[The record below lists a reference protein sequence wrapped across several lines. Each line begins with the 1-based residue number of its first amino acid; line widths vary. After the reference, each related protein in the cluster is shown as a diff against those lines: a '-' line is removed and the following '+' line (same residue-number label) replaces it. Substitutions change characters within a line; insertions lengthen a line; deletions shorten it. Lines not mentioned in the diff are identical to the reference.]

1 MIRNIGVAGTKHYK
15 VDGNGCRRPR
25 GRVCAFSKALH
36 VVDLQRRNTARLIKN
51 MILWSN
57 NDKGKKI
64 TYFDTENELFNTNIE
79 SLCTSMGFT
88 VNKILPWYEYQPIF
102 DNPNEASDKGSVY
115 LLFPSYNP
123 REGGWMPDIVQQRI
137 MHEVLENGKGLVLCE
152 WFHFMQ
158 SINNPSKRSFSFH
171 ADGTFPSQDEADY
184 TDGLF
189 TLSPFDF
196 DDFIDLE
203 KPVRSI
209 YSKNVEDDS
218 MSNGLSDSFTY
229 FNTVGSQGAY
239 YTTAY
244 NAIFSDITRTKPNVE
259 PSNDSFSTET
269 EVYWYVDPKEVLE
282 TTTTTTTTV
291 APVLEKDIRFKVAT
305 LREDEYCGP
314 HLKTLTGQHANLFEM
329 IDNELYLIKNPSN
342 ASRYNLKIKYS
353 DFFKEK
359 RFEDFYKY
367 FSLLLADCSAP
378 ISLPI
383 TDKKPIW
390 SYYSD
395 CKDLWDRPAGV
406 SVRTPWSVSGEGTYE
421 NPFVAKLSG
430 GHCENAVLWIQVN
443 EPGSLNWEIKA
454 STESLSRPDNYCGG
468 DIDLTTTNADWGS
481 IYIASGDIG
490 PVQHYD
496 EIKNLDYKDTYPDYE
511 NGDVRFHLEPIVQGV
526 AGSGVVK
533 SGNSP
538 KILSFN
544 PDARPCSTCEKYKC
558 FILLTYSKDEKISM
572 LDDEIEATFILG
584 TTPAPVPEDAT
595 FRFYIVNRVDG
606 TSLSGSE
613 NNRSERFITKAEGS
627 EVKDL
632 PKQNIS
638 ITIDDSSFEL
648 DGPLSF
654 TFIPAN
660 SSLSMEILTA
670 TSAKINN
677 FIMPNDGGSAIIYI
691 DGNLRPKPTTTLP
704 PKFTYKIIFK
714 NMSYQTVF
722 RYKDLVINP
731 YDQELDNTYEYTY
744 IGPVGTGST
753 KNSND
758 CTSNNHM
765 TYNSIDDNLEY
776 REDHVPILTVTDD
789 SFSEIP
795 KNNETNQFI
804 SCLQDDIKE
813 DIKQLNQYYYCSNND
828 HSFDMGAEGIK
839 VNYGKPSCGSN
850 SVPNPL
856 PIKIGLPEMPEG
868 GNTIYVRIDGAPILT
883 TTVPPPPEPPPPPPP
898 TTTEEPCDDLILV
911 LCEQTLVC
919 HKVDGVCTPNL
930 QSSSNTIKF
939 DTCCTDLSQ
948 DDIIR
953 RVFSVITGEEAGSRS
968 TESLKIDIDAQYAN
982 QCPAMPTE
990 AFVDCEDG
998 TSNTSGVSC
1007 LTKIAI
1013 RTLAAVSCY
1022 DFSSYPPNPLP

>member
-1 MIRNIGVAGTKHYK
+1 MIKNIGVAGTKHYR
-15 VDGNGCRRPR
+15 VDGNGCRKPR

-36 VVDLQRRNTARLIKN
+36 VVDFQRTHTARLIKN

-57 NDKGKKI
+57 TDKGNKI
-64 TYFDTENELFNTNIE
+64 TYFDTENELFNTSIE

-88 VNKILPWYEYQPIF
+88 VNKISPWYALQSIF
-102 DNPNEASDKGSVY
+102 DNPSEASNKGSVY

-123 REGGWMPDIVQQRI
+123 REGGWMPDLVQKRLMYEI
-137 MHEVLENGKGLVLCE
+137 LENGKGLVLCE
-152 WFHFMQ
+152 WFHYMQ
-158 SINNPSKRSFSFH
+158 SINNPNKRSFSLH
-171 ADGTFPSQDEADY
+171 GDGTFPSQAEPDY

-196 DDFIDLE
+196 DDFVDLD
-203 KPVRSI
+203 KPPRSV

-218 MSNGLSDSFTY
+218 MSRGMFNSFTY

-244 NAIFSDITRTKPNVE
+244 NAIFSDITRTRPNVE

-269 EVYWYVDPKEVLE
+269 EVYWYVDPQEVLV

-314 HLKTLTGQHANLFEM
+314 HVKTLSGQHANLFEM
-329 IDNELYLIKNPSN
+329 INNELYLIKNPSE
-342 ASRYNLKIKYS
+342 AARYNLKIKYS

-359 RFEDFYKY
+359 RFEDFYKH
-367 FSLLLADCSAP
+367 FSLALADCSAP

-383 TDKKPIW
+383 TDRRPIW

-395 CKDLWDRPAGV
+395 CKNLWDWPAGIAT
-406 SVRTPWSVSGEGTYE
+406 SSRTPDWSVSGEGTYE

-430 GHCENAVLWIQVN
+430 GHCEHSVLWLQVN

-454 STESLSRPDNYCGG
+454 STESLSQPDNYCGG
-468 DIDLTTTNADWGS
+468 DIDLTTNNADWGG
-481 IYIASGDIG
+481 IYIASGNIS
-490 PVQHYD
+490 PVQHYY
-496 EIKNLDYKDTYPDYE
+496 EIKDLDYKDTYPDYDD
-511 NGDVRFHLEPIVQGV
+511 GTAHFHLEPIVQGV

-538 KILSFN
+538 KHLSFN
-544 PDARPCSTCEKYKC
+544 PESDFERCY
-558 FILLTYSKDEKISM
+558 ILLTYSKDEKISM

-606 TSLSGSE
+606 TTLSGSD
-613 NNRSERFITKAEGS
+613 NNRSERFITQAEGS
-627 EVKDL
+627 QIKDL
-632 PKQNIS
+632 PEQNIS
-638 ITIDDSSFEL
+638 ITINDSSFEL

-677 FIMPNDGGSAIIYI
+677 FTMPNDGGSAIIYI
-691 DGNLRPKPTTTLP
+691 DGNLRPKPTTTVP
-704 PKFTYKIIFK
+704 PRFTYKIIFK

-722 RYKDLVINP
+722 NYKDLTILP

-776 REDHVPILTVTDD
+776 RESQVPILTVTDS

-795 KNNETNQFI
+795 KDSINEFI
-804 SCLQDDIKE
+804 SCLQDDIE
-813 DIKQLNQYYYCSNND
+813 IDIKQSIQYYYCSNND
-828 HSFDMGAEGIK
+828 HSFDMGEEGIK
-839 VNYGKPSCGSN
+839 VNYGKSSCGSG
-850 SVPNPL
+850 SQPNPL
-856 PIKIGLPEMPEG
+856 PIKIGLPDMPEG
-868 GNTIYVRIDGAPILT
+868 GNTIYVRIDGVPIAKT
-883 TTVPPPPEPPPPPPP
+883 TQPPPPEPPPPPPT

-919 HKVDGVCTPNL
+919 NKVDDVCTPSL
-930 QSSSNTIKF
+930 ESSSNTIKF
-939 DTCCTDLSQ
+939 DTCCSDLSQ

-968 TESLKIDIDAQYAN
+968 TQSLKADIDAHFSN
-982 QCPAMPTE
+982 ECPLIPTE
-990 AFVDCEDG
+990 AFVNCDSDQSAICSTQIG
-998 TSNTSGVSC
+998 
-1007 LTKIAI
+1007 I
-1013 RTLAAVSCY
+1013 RTIAAIDCY
-1022 DFSSYPPNPLP
+1022 DATSHPPNPLP